1 MGRRFKGQSVTLLIV
16 DDDIRVLDTEG
27 VLLRSLTLDPTRNYQ
42 PHSLGWVSTMS

>member
-1 MGRRFKGQSVTLLIV
+1 VSLLIA

-42 PHSLGWVSTMS
+42 PQSLGWVSTMS